1 MFFYLFVEK
10 TSANMMYNFGFCNYL
25 PFLENIL
32 IVMYGILM
40 TLLRNVCLKKC
51 YRYCF

>member
-10 TSANMMYNFGFCNYL
+10 TSANMKHNFGFCNYL
-25 PFLENIL
+25 PFLEDIL

-40 TLLRNVCLKKC
+40 TLFEKCLSKKML
-51 YRYCF
+51 